1 MLGFGEILVDVCPMT
16 HTQIKQRKADNLQKT
31 FLWLIVIDYILL
43 SFFLFQLG
51 SLDLRTGTMISLLLI
66 FYNGLLAFFC
76 FHRANRI
83 DDSYII
89 YPIISAILLAFV
101 CFLYFFFL
109 VA

>member
-1 MLGFGEILVDVCPMT
+1 MNYTEL
-16 HTQIKQRKADNLQKT
+16 KQRKADNLQKT

-43 SFFLFQLG
+43 SFFLFQL
-51 SLDLRTGTMISLLLI
+51 SALNLRAGTVISLLLI

-83 DDSYII
+83 DDGYII
-89 YPIISAILLAFV
+89 YPIISAILLAFI